1 MFFKYQV
8 YFKNLFVIIIKN
20 NIRGIYMK
28 FFKFIL
34 NIFSKKKLIKN
45 NNIIEKSTKE
55 IIWHTRY
62 EWPVDCFDKIKI
74 EIELVT
80 GKYIICYTCGYGF
93 TNINDNFVSYG
104 IIWVKRWR
112 FLGKEKKIKNI

>member
-1 MFFKYQV
+1 MK
-8 YFKNLFVIIIKN
+8 KIIKN
-20 NIRGIYMK
+20 MINFLKKRNDKKDKEI
-28 FFKFIL
+28 
-34 NIFSKKKLIKN
+34 SKKKN
-45 NNIIEKSTKE
+45 WHTRKE
-55 IIWHTRY
+55 ISKKKNWHTRY
-62 EWPVDCFDKIKI
+62 EWPVNCFDKIKI

-80 GKYIICYTCGYGF
+80 GKYIIGYTCGYGF